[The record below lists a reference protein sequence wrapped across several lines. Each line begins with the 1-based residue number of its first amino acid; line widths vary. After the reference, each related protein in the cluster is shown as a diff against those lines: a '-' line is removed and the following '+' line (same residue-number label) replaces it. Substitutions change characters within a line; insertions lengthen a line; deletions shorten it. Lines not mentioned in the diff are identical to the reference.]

1 METKFVFGVLAAVA
15 LILLVSTAYAFPL
28 GLFEEKESDT
38 AGNPEPLINDVLD
51 PTPGLGTMSTSGT
64 AIIKVDP
71 DRVEI
76 ELGIK
81 VQKDNAAAAEQEVAK
96 IMDAIRANLAET
108 GVKYEIET
116 GYYNMYPIYDYDHF
130 SGTDYKIV
138 GYEVTH
144 TVVVKTSETGSVG
157 KLIDAAAAAGANKVN
172 SISFTLS
179 DEKKDEI
186 TNLALA
192 KAAKNA
198 KAKADTIA
206 SALGLSVKKITKIS
220 ESSYEPYIYRGYA
233 MESVKSSASADY
245 STQVEPSEVSI
256 TATVSMEFEFG

>member
-1 METKFVFGVLAAVA
+1 METKTIFGVLAAVT

-28 GLFEEKESDT
+28 GLFEDKANDSGADSVIL
-38 AGNPEPLINDVLD
+38 EPIS
-51 PTPGLGTMSTSGT
+51 GFGTMSTSGT
-64 AIIKVDP
+64 SIIKVDP

-81 VQKDNAAAAEQEVAK
+81 VQRDNAAAAEQEVAR
-96 IMDAIRANLAET
+96 IMEAIRANLAET

-116 GYYNMYPIYDYDHF
+116 GYYSMYPIYDYDSF
-130 SGTDYKIV
+130 FGTDYRII
-138 GYEVTH
+138 GYEVVH

-157 KLIDAAAAAGANKVN
+157 KLIDAAASAGANKVN

-179 DEKKDEI
+179 DEKKDE
-186 TNLALA
+186 TMNLALA

-198 KAKADTIA
+198 KVKADTIA
-206 SALGLSVKKITKIS
+206 SALGLSVKKITRIS
-220 ESSYEPYIYRGYA
+220 ESSYEPRPYVYYDYA
-233 MESVKSSASADY
+233 MAEGKSMASADY
-245 STQVEPSEVSI
+245 STQIDPSEVSM